1 MRKWL
6 WSLSFLCFLFFLINT
21 MPKCL
26 GCKKEFK
33 SQGFPAHKKSCKPYK
48 REIKARLNNVPHSDL
63 VAGPSNETATLDD
76 TTDLGIA
83 DDMLLDDVPVCNRD
97 R

>member
-1 MRKWL
+1 
-6 WSLSFLCFLFFLINT
+6 

-33 SQGFPAHKKSCKPYK
+33 VQGFPAHKKTCKPYR
-48 REIKARLNNVPHSDL
+48 REIKACLTNVLDSDL

-76 TTDLGIA
+76 TDDLGIV
-83 DDMLLDDVPVCNRD
+83 DDMLLDDVPVCNGEIND
-97 R
+97 QKKN

>member
-6 WSLSFLCFLFFLINT
+6 WSLSFICFFFFLIYT
-21 MPKCL
+21 MPTCL

-33 SQGFPAHKKSCKPYK
+33 ARGFQAHRNSCKPYK
-48 REIKARLNNVPHSDL
+48 REIKARLINVPDSDL
-63 VAGPSNETATLDD
+63 VASPSNETATLDD
-76 TTDLGIA
+76 TADLGIA

-97 R
+97 

>member
-1 MRKWL
+1 MHKWL
-6 WSLSFLCFLFFLINT
+6 WSLSFIFFLIYT
-21 MPKCL
+21 MPTCL
-26 GCKKEFK
+26 RCKKEFK
-33 SQGFPAHKKSCKPYK
+33 AHGFQAHRNSCKPYK
-48 REIKARLNNVPHSDL
+48 QEIKACLINVPDLDL
-63 VAGPSNETATLDD
+63 VAGPSNETATLDN